1 METEEKYERYPNEI
15 VKDKVENLTTKP
27 GIYQYFN
34 EAGKIIYVGKAKNL
48 KNRVKSY
55 FQQGRVVDAKTKAM
69 TSKIAD
75 MDYIIVDSEVE
86 ALILEDTL
94 IKKYKPRYNVLLRD
108 DKTYPY
114 IRITNEPYP
123 KIYTTRKV
131 IKDGSKYFGPYTDV
145 RNLKHVMKII
155 RHIFMLRSCE
165 LNITDESIRLKK
177 HKICLDYHIQ
187 KCEGPCEGLISKDQ
201 YRQNINHAIQIL
213 NGKTRDVEKQLEAEM
228 QTLSD
233 EMKFEHALVVRN
245 RLSNLREYSNKQ
257 KMVSIDM
264 VDRDVFGLAR
274 IDDTACTLIL
284 KIRDGKLIGKRHFI
298 IKNALELTE
307 ESIIQRAVEQ
317 CYLESDF
324 IPKEIFLPNEVDD
337 MEYLTDWLAKL
348 KGKTVE
354 IYIPKIGDKRKTVE
368 MASTNAEFLIRE
380 YNLAYDKREQV
391 IPRMVLSL
399 QRDLRMDKP
408 PLRMECFDNSHIQ
421 GSELVSSLVV
431 FEDGKPKKS
440 DYRKFKTI
448 NVLQNDD
455 FAAMRETVHRRYKR
469 LIEENLPLPDLI
481 VIDGGKGQLSSAC
494 SVLEELG
501 IMNKVKVIGL
511 AKKLEEVFFPNNPDS
526 LLLPKTSSS
535 LRLLQQIRDEAH
547 RFAITFHRSLRD
559 KRTLKSELD
568 DIKGI
573 GKKTAQ
579 KLLIEFGSV
588 QNIKNASEEELLK
601 VVSKKIVGVLKE
613 KMEK

>member
-1 METEEKYERYPNEI
+1 MEIEEKYERYPNEI

-34 EAGKIIYVGKAKNL
+34 DAGKIIYVGKAKNL

-114 IRITNEPYP
+114 IRITNEPFP

-155 RHIFMLRSCE
+155 RHIFMLRSCD

-187 KCEGPCEGLISKDQ
+187 KCEGPCEGLISKEQ

-213 NGKTRDVEKQLEAEM
+213 NGKTREVEKQLEAEM
-228 QTLSD
+228 QQLSD

-245 RLSNLREYSNKQ
+245 RLINLKEYSNKQ
-257 KMVSIDM
+257 KMVSIEL

-284 KIRDGKLIGKRHFI
+284 KIREGKLIGKRHFI
-298 IKNALELTE
+298 IKNALELNE

-337 MEYLTDWLAKL
+337 MEYLTDWLGKL

-368 MASTNAEFLIRE
+368 MASTNAEYLIKE
-380 YNLAYDKREQV
+380 YNLAYNKREQV

-399 QRDLRMDKP
+399 QRDLRMIKP
-408 PLRMECFDNSHIQ
+408 PRRMECFDNSHIQ
-421 GSELVSSLVV
+421 GSELVSSVVV

-440 DYRKFKTI
+440 DYRKFKTKT
-448 NVLQNDD
+448 VLQNDD
-455 FAAMRETVHRRYKR
+455 FAAMRETVHRRYSR
-469 LIEENLPLPDLI
+469 LIEENQPLPDLI
-481 VIDGGKGQLSSAC
+481 IIDGGKGQLSSAC
-494 SVLEELG
+494 SVLEKLG
-501 IMNKVKVIGL
+501 IINKVIVIGL
-511 AKKLEEVFFPNNPDS
+511 AKKLEEVFFPNNPES

-568 DIKGI
+568 DIKGL

-601 VVSKKIVGVLKE
+601 VVSKKIVGILKE
-613 KMEK
+613 KK